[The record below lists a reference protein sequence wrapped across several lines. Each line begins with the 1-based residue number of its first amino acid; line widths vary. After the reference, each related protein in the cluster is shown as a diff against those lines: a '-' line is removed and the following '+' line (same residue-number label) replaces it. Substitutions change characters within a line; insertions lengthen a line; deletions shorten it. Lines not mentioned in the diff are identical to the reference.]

1 MYVQSHL
8 ALGLIFA
15 LILLAIFPQIGL
27 IGFLLIFSSTVLI
40 DVDHYIYYV
49 YKKKDWKINNAYSWF
64 IKKTKKFHTLSR
76 TQRNK
81 VYGGF
86 CFLHGTEILLVLL
99 LFTIFSKYFLFIFI
113 GFTFHLFLDIT
124 YSRFFMDRIDR
135 ISLVHDFFKFKKL
148 KHL

>member
-1 MYVQSHL
+1 M
-8 ALGLIFA
+8 LGLIFA
-15 LILLAIFPQIGL
+15 LILLVIFPQIGL
-27 IGFLLIFSSTVLI
+27 IGFLLISFSTVLI
-40 DVDHYIYYV
+40 DVDHYIYYI
-49 YKKKDWKINNAYSWF
+49 YKKKDWNLKNAHSWF
-64 IKKTKKFHTLSR
+64 IENTKKFHSLSR

-124 YSRFFMDRIDR
+124 YGRILMDRIDR
-135 ISLVHDFFKFKKL
+135 ISSIYDFFKFKKL